1 MIETVNA
8 EQLAEDGEDRKS
20 FFFAGAGRGKWSRA
34 ACRITGKTCVH
45 ISPSKQEPSL
55 GRTFFVGGHSDE
67 LSNVQCTV

>member
-1 MIETVNA
+1 MIETVKA

-45 ISPSKQEPSL
+45 ISPSKHENKTARAKP
-55 GRTFFVGGHSDE
+55 G
-67 LSNVQCTV
+67 